1 MKLIMENWK
10 RFLNEQEAPT
20 IHFMDWLIDKTD
32 RVHSKPGQGSIFAK
46 PTKEVVEI
54 VKNVAGSAGDVDK
67 IANSTGVLSSKVP
80 GIGYDLVA
88 RVVDGKPVDPQGNP
102 IEGQLTKVNK
112 EEGRDSVSVN
122 AIVTDHPL
130 EAFKTDDL
138 TVIVRPMKD
147 AEENVLPGQYII
159 LSAFPGTTG
168 ADERASEWGDKYV
181 VVVPKKSLSE
191 EVVAGDAA
199 RDRMLQQQAIYKA
212 VSQAME
218 DAVGDWIYDLDWPVV
233 GEEDTKTYVQ
243 KLNALSMEN
252 AGVNSVAIAAD
263 VLKK

>member
-1 MKLIMENWK
+1 MKLIMENWR
-10 RFLNEQEAPT
+10 RFLTEWGPSVDELHDYDCEDLMGIRQKVSNGELTLDPMALSTLEARLEYCEEEDDEEPLAEQEGEGAK
-20 IHFMDWLIDKTD
+20 IHFMDWLIDKTE

-54 VKNVAGSAGDVDK
+54 VKKLAASAGDVDK
-67 IANSTGVLSSKVP
+67 VANTTGVLSSQVP

-88 RVVDGKPVDPQGNP
+88 RVVNGKPVDPRGKP
-102 IEGQLTKVNK
+102 IKGQLTTVEK
-112 EEGRDSVSVN
+112 EEGPNKVPVK

-147 AEENVLPGQYII
+147 GDGNVLPGEYII

-181 VVVPKKSLSE
+181 VVVPK
-191 EVVAGDAA
+191 
-199 RDRMLQQQAIYKA
+199 
-212 VSQAME
+212 
-218 DAVGDWIYDLDWPVV
+218 
-233 GEEDTKTYVQ
+233 
-243 KLNALSMEN
+243 
-252 AGVNSVAIAAD
+252 
-263 VLKK
+263 